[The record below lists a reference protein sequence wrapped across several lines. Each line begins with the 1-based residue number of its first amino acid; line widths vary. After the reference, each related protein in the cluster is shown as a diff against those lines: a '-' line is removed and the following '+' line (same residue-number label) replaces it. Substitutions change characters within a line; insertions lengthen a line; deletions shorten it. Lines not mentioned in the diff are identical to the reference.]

1 MWPEQSACISAFGSI
16 EVKVPSHFYQLAIS
30 GLEVRLENG
39 AREAG
44 QLKVGNGE
52 RIGGMGMTFWIGA
65 AILQL
70 LVLVVL
76 VVGPYIGL
84 YGREDQREG

>member
-1 MWPEQSACISAFGSI
+1 LGVA
-16 EVKVPSHFYQLAIS
+16 
-30 GLEVRLENG
+30 
-39 AREAG
+39 
-44 QLKVGNGE
+44 
-52 RIGGMGMTFWIGA
+52 FWIA
-65 AILQL
+65 AAVLQL

>member
-1 MWPEQSACISAFGSI
+1 VA
-16 EVKVPSHFYQLAIS
+16 
-30 GLEVRLENG
+30 
-39 AREAG
+39 
-44 QLKVGNGE
+44 
-52 RIGGMGMTFWIGA
+52 FWIGA

-76 VVGPYIGL
+76 VVGPYVGL

>member
-1 MWPEQSACISAFGSI
+1 MA
-16 EVKVPSHFYQLAIS
+16 
-30 GLEVRLENG
+30 
-39 AREAG
+39 
-44 QLKVGNGE
+44 
-52 RIGGMGMTFWIGA
+52 FWIGA

-76 VVGPYIGL
+76 VVGPYVGL

>member
-1 MWPEQSACISAFGSI
+1 MA
-16 EVKVPSHFYQLAIS
+16 
-30 GLEVRLENG
+30 
-39 AREAG
+39 
-44 QLKVGNGE
+44 
-52 RIGGMGMTFWIGA
+52 FWIGA

>member
-1 MWPEQSACISAFGSI
+1 M
-16 EVKVPSHFYQLAIS
+16 
-30 GLEVRLENG
+30 RLKNG

-44 QLKVGNGE
+44 QPKAGNGK

-70 LVLVVL
+70 LVLIVL

>member
-1 MWPEQSACISAFGSI
+1 MQRVLALLVDTRVAEAARCIPVAADECSKYTDRAAQGKAG
-16 EVKVPSHFYQLAIS
+16 EWGA
-30 GLEVRLENG
+30 EAVRTG
-39 AREAG
+39 VA
-44 QLKVGNGE
+44 
-52 RIGGMGMTFWIGA
+52 FWIGA

-76 VVGPYIGL
+76 VVGPYVGL

>member
-1 MWPEQSACISAFGSI
+1 LRVA
-16 EVKVPSHFYQLAIS
+16 
-30 GLEVRLENG
+30 
-39 AREAG
+39 
-44 QLKVGNGE
+44 
-52 RIGGMGMTFWIGA
+52 FWIGA

-76 VVGPYIGL
+76 VVGPYVGL

>member
-1 MWPEQSACISAFGSI
+1 MA
-16 EVKVPSHFYQLAIS
+16 
-30 GLEVRLENG
+30 
-39 AREAG
+39 
-44 QLKVGNGE
+44 
-52 RIGGMGMTFWIGA
+52 FWIGA

-76 VVGPYIGL
+76 VVGPYMGL

>member
-1 MWPEQSACISAFGSI
+1 MC
-16 EVKVPSHFYQLAIS
+16 SHFYQLAIS
-30 GLEVRLENG
+30 GLEVILKNG
-39 AREAG
+39 AGEAG
-44 QLKVGNGE
+44 QRKVGNGE
-52 RIGGMGMTFWIGA
+52 RIGGLGVAFWIGA

-84 YGREDQREG
+84 YGREDQRER

>member
-1 MWPEQSACISAFGSI
+1 
-16 EVKVPSHFYQLAIS
+16 
-30 GLEVRLENG
+30 
-39 AREAG
+39 
-44 QLKVGNGE
+44 
-52 RIGGMGMTFWIGA
+52 MTFWIWA

-70 LVLVVL
+70 LVLIVL